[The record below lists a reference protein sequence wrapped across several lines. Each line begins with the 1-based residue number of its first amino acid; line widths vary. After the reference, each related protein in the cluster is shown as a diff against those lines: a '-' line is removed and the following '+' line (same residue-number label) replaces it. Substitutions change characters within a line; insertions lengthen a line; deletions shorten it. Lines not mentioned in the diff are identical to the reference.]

1 MPSAAD
7 PSQEIGCN
15 LVAGLDHLSG
25 WADLLDAIN
34 VYPVAD
40 GDTGHN
46 LLLSLAPLRRLGPL
60 SSPLADQLLM
70 AARGNSGNI
79 ANRFFSSVV
88 MAHSW
93 SALHQAMQN
102 GYAAAAK
109 AIANP
114 MAGTMLTAL
123 RRLTD
128 LFAGVDAAPTE
139 AQSAASLTELAATVR
154 RTAGQ
159 LPELE
164 AAGVVDAGA
173 LGIYLFMVGF
183 YDPYLAA
190 YSPLRSVQQQFHGLL
205 KRKPTFRGTQ
215 PTHRWCV
222 DIQLNL
228 ARADTDALKTLTAGD
243 ESAVVTAQG
252 DRAKIHVH
260 TQDLH
265 RLKNEARSLG
275 TIVTWHQEDMVK
287 QAAAFVQ
294 TSTSDK
300 IHIMTDAAGSVTP
313 ADARDMGLSLL
324 SSYLN
329 IGQRSLPETLVA
341 PDQLYEAMR
350 AGVAVGT
357 AQASD
362 LERQACYQR
371 CLCRHDYVV
380 YLCVGSAYTGTV
392 QAALHWKARPD
403 PDNRVTVIDS
413 GAASGRLGIAA
424 LASAQV
430 AREQATVAAVV
441 RFAQR
446 ALSLSKEYI
455 FLDRLKYLAA
465 GGRLSRTS
473 AFLGD
478 AIHLKPVVSPLPD
491 GARKVAVVKN
501 RHQQCRLA
509 LEKLKT
515 HLTDHPES
523 DILLQYSDNRP
534 WLEKVVLPQIRR
546 RYGAARILIRPISL
560 TSGAHMGPGTWA
572 LAFLD
577 RQRAK
582 QEARL

>member
-1 MPSAAD
+1 
-7 PSQEIGCN
+7 
-15 LVAGLDHLSG
+15 
-25 WADLLDAIN
+25 
-34 VYPVAD
+34 
-40 GDTGHN
+40 
-46 LLLSLAPLRRLGPL
+46 
-60 SSPLADQLLM
+60 M

-88 MAHSW
+88 TARRW

-102 GYAAAAK
+102 GYAAATR

-114 MAGTMLTAL
+114 MTGTMLTAL
-123 RRLTD
+123 RRLTK
-128 LFAGVDAAPTE
+128 LFEGVKAAPTE
-139 AQSAASLTELAATVR
+139 AQSDASLTELSDTVR

-159 LPELE
+159 LPELK

-190 YSPLRSVQQQFHGLL
+190 HSPLRSVPEQFRGLL
-205 KRKPTFRGTQ
+205 KRNPSFHAAQ
-215 PTHRWCV
+215 PARRWCV
-222 DIQLNL
+222 DIQLDL
-228 ARADTDALKTLTAGD
+228 ARANSDALKRLTAGD

-252 DRAKIHVH
+252 ARAKVHVH
-260 TQDLH
+260 TQDPR
-265 RLKNEARSLG
+265 RLKNEACSLG
-275 TIVTWHQEDMVK
+275 TIVAWHQEDMVN
-287 QAAAFVQ
+287 QVAAFVQ
-294 TSTSDK
+294 SSTAHK
-300 IHIMTDAAGSVTP
+300 THIMTDAAGSVTP
-313 ADARDMGLSLL
+313 ADARGMGLSLL

-329 IGQRSLPETLVA
+329 IGHRSLPETLVA

-350 AGVAVGT
+350 AGVPVST

-362 LERQACYQR
+362 VERQACYQR

-380 YLCVGSAYTGTV
+380 YLCVGSAYTGNV
-392 QAALHWKARPD
+392 QAALRWKARHD
-403 PDNRVTVIDS
+403 PDNRLTVIDS
-413 GAASGRLGIAA
+413 GAASGRLGIVAM
-424 LASAQV
+424 ASVQI
-430 AREQATVAAVV
+430 AREQKTVAAVV

-501 RHQQCRLA
+501 NDQQCRLA
-509 LEKLKT
+509 LEKMER
-515 HLTDHPES
+515 HLTDRPES

-534 WLEKVVLPQIRR
+534 WLEKVVLPQVRR
-546 RYGAARILIRPISL
+546 RYRAARILIRPISL

-577 RQRAK
+577 QQRAK